1 MTMSATH
8 PARLTAAVLAALIG
22 IVPVSDALAQY
33 RGPNFN
39 SNSVYRPPTGGGDG
53 VFPRRPRPGFGSGLG
68 IVIDPGL
75 FIPPPQ
81 GLPPPPPGGRRV
93 IVEEDEVEP
102 PRRVRPRP
110 ERVRQPVATERPSPQ
125 SRQPSRQPPR
135 QPPRLAQPAPP
146 PAARP
151 PIIIP
156 AASEQRLVE
165 REVLVHLRDG
175 LTEQQTTALFRRQRL
190 ERLDSERIALIGI
203 TLHRLRIPDNRTPR
217 AVLGGLRSETNIAFA
232 QPNYVYRLEQDQP
245 AAAPAAEA
253 LPQPTEASAP
263 APAEVQ
269 QDLPASAPASAVQP
283 QAGPGTASASPP
295 APASMPASVPGAVPA
310 SLPASAPATMP
321 APAPVQRLPQYAIDK
336 LGLGDVH
343 QFSRGARVKI
353 AVIDS
358 GVDTSHPELAGALDR
373 SADMLTGQPARDADA
388 DSHGTG
394 MASAVFARSQ
404 LTGVAPAASL
414 LAVRAFKGTTSG
426 DRSGAQ
432 GTSWHVLKGIDWS
445 VAEGARVLNLSFA
458 GPRDE
463 LVSRALAVAS
473 GRGVIAVAAAGNAG
487 PASAPLFP
495 ASDPNVMAVTALDA
509 QDKVFAMA
517 NRGRHI
523 ALAAP
528 GVDVLVAQP
537 AAGYGMTTGTSIATA
552 HVSGLVALLI
562 ERDARLDLAQVRT
575 LLTGTARDLGAPGR
589 DAETGAGLI
598 NISAALSR
606 MAPGR

>member
-1 MTMSATH
+1 MMMSATP

-22 IVPVSDALAQY
+22 ILPVADALAQT

-39 SNSVYRPPTGGGDG
+39 SNSVYRPPSGGDG
-53 VFPRRPRPGFGSGLG
+53 GFPRPPNRRPGGGFG
-68 IVIDPGL
+68 IIIDPGL

-93 IVEEDEVEP
+93 IVEEEEVAP
-102 PRRVRPRP
+102 PRRVRQPRP
-110 ERVRQPVATERPSPQ
+110 ERPRRPP
-125 SRQPSRQPPR
+125 PPR
-135 QPPRLAQPAPP
+135 VAQPAPAP
-146 PAARP
+146 RSPV
-151 PIIIP
+151 IIP

-175 LTEQQTTALFRRQRL
+175 LTEQQTNALFRRQRL
-190 ERLDSERIALIGI
+190 ELLDSERIALIGV

-217 AVLGGLRSETNIAFA
+217 AVLGTLRSEARIAFA

-245 AAAPAAEA
+245 VTAPAGESATSPASAAGPVSAPAAEA
-253 LPQPTEASAP
+253 APSTAGPGMASAAAP
-263 APAEVQ
+263 APAA
-269 QDLPASAPASAVQP
+269 LPA
-283 QAGPGTASASPP
+283 
-295 APASMPASVPGAVPA
+295 VPVA
-310 SLPASAPATMP
+310 
-321 APAPVQRLPQYAIDK
+321 VQRLPQYAIDK
-336 LGLGDVH
+336 LELADVH
-343 QFSRGARVKI
+343 RLSRGARIKV

-358 GVDTSHPELAGALDR
+358 GIDTSHPELAGALDR
-373 SADMLTGQPARDADA
+373 SGDMLTGQPGRDVDA

-414 LAVRAFKGTTSG
+414 LAVRAFKGTTTG

-463 LVSRALAVAS
+463 LVSRALAAAS
-473 GRGVIAVAAAGNAG
+473 GRGVVAVAAAGNAG
-487 PASAPLFP
+487 PTSAPLFP
-495 ASDPNVMAVTALDA
+495 ASDPNVIAVTALDA
-509 QDKVFAMA
+509 EDKVFAMA

-523 ALAAP
+523 AVAAP

-537 AAGYGMTTGTSIATA
+537 AAGYGMTTGTSVATA

-562 ERDARLDLAQVRT
+562 ERDARLDLPQVRA

-589 DAETGAGLI
+589 DSETGAGLI
-598 NISAALSR
+598 NIRAALAR
-606 MAPGR
+606 MTQVR

>member
-1 MTMSATH
+1 MMMSATH

-22 IVPVSDALAQY
+22 ILPVADALAQT

-39 SNSVYRPPTGGGDG
+39 SNSVYRPPSGGDG
-53 VFPRRPRPGFGSGLG
+53 GFPRPPNRRPGGGFG
-68 IVIDPGL
+68 IIIDPGL

-93 IVEEDEVEP
+93 IVEEEEVAP
-102 PRRVRPRP
+102 PRRVRQPRP
-110 ERVRQPVATERPSPQ
+110 ER
-125 SRQPSRQPPR
+125 PR
-135 QPPRLAQPAPP
+135 QPPPPRVAQPAPAP
-146 PAARP
+146 RSPV
-151 PIIIP
+151 IIP

-175 LTEQQTTALFRRQRL
+175 LTEQQTNALFRRQRL
-190 ERLDSERIALIGI
+190 ERLDSERIALIGV

-217 AVLGGLRSETNIAFA
+217 AVLGTLRSEARIAFA

-245 AAAPAAEA
+245 VTAPAGEPATSPAPAAGPVSAPAAEA
-253 LPQPTEASAP
+253 AP
-263 APAEVQ
+263 
-269 QDLPASAPASAVQP
+269 ST
-283 QAGPGTASASPP
+283 AGPGTASAAAP
-295 APASMPASVPGAVPA
+295 APAA
-310 SLPASAPATMP
+310 LPAAPVA
-321 APAPVQRLPQYAIDK
+321 VQRLPQYAIDK
-336 LGLGDVH
+336 LELADVH
-343 QFSRGARVKI
+343 RLSRGARIKV

-358 GVDTSHPELAGALDR
+358 GIDTSHPELAGALDR
-373 SADMLTGQPARDADA
+373 SGDMLTGQPGRDVDA

-414 LAVRAFKGTTSG
+414 LAVRAFKGTTTG

-463 LVSRALAVAS
+463 LVSRALAAAS
-473 GRGVIAVAAAGNAG
+473 GRGVVAVAAAGNAG
-487 PASAPLFP
+487 PTSAPLFP
-495 ASDPNVMAVTALDA
+495 ASDPNVIAVTALDA
-509 QDKVFAMA
+509 EDKVFAMA

-523 ALAAP
+523 AVAAP

-537 AAGYGMTTGTSIATA
+537 AAGYGMTTGTSVATA

-562 ERDARLDLAQVRT
+562 ERDARLDLPQVRA

-598 NISAALSR
+598 NIRAALAR
-606 MAPGR
+606 MTQAR

>member
-1 MTMSATH
+1 MMMSATH

-22 IVPVSDALAQY
+22 MLPVADALAQT
-33 RGPNFN
+33 RVPNFN

-75 FIPPPQ
+75 FMPPPQ
-81 GLPPPPPGGRRV
+81 GLPPPPSGGRRV
-93 IVEEDEVEP
+93 IVEEEEVAP
-102 PRRVRPRP
+102 PRRVRQPRP
-110 ERVRQPVATERPSPQ
+110 ER
-125 SRQPSRQPPR
+125 PR
-135 QPPRLAQPAPP
+135 QPPPPHVAQPAPTP
-146 PAARP
+146 RSPV
-151 PIIIP
+151 IIP

-175 LTEQQTTALFRRQRL
+175 LTEQQTNALFRRQRL
-190 ERLDSERIALIGI
+190 ERLDSERIALIGV

-217 AVLGGLRSETNIAFA
+217 AVLGTLRSEARIAFA
-232 QPNYVYRLEQDQP
+232 QPNYVYRLEQNQP
-245 AAAPAAEA
+245 ATAPASEPATSPAPAAGPVSAPAAEA
-253 LPQPTEASAP
+253 AP
-263 APAEVQ
+263 PSSV
-269 QDLPASAPASAVQP
+269 S
-283 QAGPGTASASPP
+283 GTASAIVPKPAALPP
-295 APASMPASVPGAVPA
+295 PN
-310 SLPASAPATMP
+310 L
-321 APAPVQRLPQYAIDK
+321 APAPVAVQRLPQYAIDK
-336 LGLGDVH
+336 LELADVH
-343 QFSRGARVKI
+343 RLSRGARIKV

-358 GVDTSHPELAGALDR
+358 GIDTSHPELAGALDR
-373 SADMLTGQPARDADA
+373 SGDMLTGQPARDADA

-414 LAVRAFKGTTSG
+414 LAVRAFKGTTTG

-463 LVSRALAVAS
+463 LVSRALAAAS

-495 ASDPNVMAVTALDA
+495 ASDPSVIAVTALDA
-509 QDKVFAMA
+509 ENKVFAMA

-523 ALAAP
+523 AVAAP

-537 AAGYGMTTGTSIATA
+537 SAGYGMTTGTSVATA

-562 ERDARLDLAQVRT
+562 ERDARLDLPQVRT

-598 NISAALSR
+598 NIRAALAR
-606 MAPGR
+606 MTQVR

>member
-1 MTMSATH
+1 MMMSATH

-22 IVPVSDALAQY
+22 MLPVADALAQT
-33 RGPNFN
+33 RDPNFN
-39 SNSVYRPPTGGGDG
+39 SNSVYRPPSGGDG
-53 VFPRRPRPGFGSGLG
+53 GFPRPPNRRPGGGFG

-93 IVEEDEVEP
+93 IVEDEEIAP
-102 PRRVRPRP
+102 PRRARQPRP
-110 ERVRQPVATERPSPQ
+110 ER
-125 SRQPSRQPPR
+125 PR
-135 QPPRLAQPAPP
+135 QPPPPRVAQPAPAP
-146 PAARP
+146 RSPV
-151 PIIIP
+151 IVP

-175 LTEQQTTALFRRQRL
+175 LTEQQTNALFRRQRL
-190 ERLDSERIALIGI
+190 ERLDSERIALIGV

-217 AVLGGLRSETNIAFA
+217 AVLGTLRSEARIAFA
-232 QPNYVYRLEQDQP
+232 QPNYVYRLEQAQPVTAPVVEPATSPAP
-245 AAAPAAEA
+245 AAEPVSAPAAEA
-253 LPQPTEASAP
+253 VPPT
-263 APAEVQ
+263 
-269 QDLPASAPASAVQP
+269 
-283 QAGPGTASASPP
+283 AGPGTASAAAPRP
-295 APASMPASVPGAVPA
+295 AA
-310 SLPASAPATMP
+310 LPAAVA
-321 APAPVQRLPQYAIDK
+321 VQRLPQYAIDK
-336 LGLGDVH
+336 LGLDDVH
-343 QFSRGARVKI
+343 RLSRGSRIKV

-358 GVDTSHPELAGALDR
+358 GIDTSHPELAGALDR
-373 SADMLTGQPARDADA
+373 SGDMLTGQPARDADA

-414 LAVRAFKGTTSG
+414 LAVRAFKGTTTG

-463 LVSRALAVAS
+463 LVSRALAAAS
-473 GRGVIAVAAAGNAG
+473 GRGVVAVAAAGNAG

-495 ASDPNVMAVTALDA
+495 ASDPNVIAVTALDA
-509 QDKVFAMA
+509 EDKVFAMA

-523 ALAAP
+523 AVAAP

-537 AAGYGMTTGTSIATA
+537 AAGYGMTTGTSVATA

-562 ERDARLDLAQVRT
+562 ERDARLDLPQVRA

-598 NISAALSR
+598 NIRAALAR
-606 MAPGR
+606 MTQAR

>member
-1 MTMSATH
+1 MMMSATH

-22 IVPVSDALAQY
+22 LLPVADALAQT

-68 IVIDPGL
+68 IIIDPGL

-93 IVEEDEVEP
+93 IVEEEEVAP
-102 PRRVRPRP
+102 PRRVRQPRP
-110 ERVRQPVATERPSPQ
+110 ER
-125 SRQPSRQPPR
+125 PR
-135 QPPRLAQPAPP
+135 QPPPPRVAQPAPRSP
-146 PAARP
+146 V
-151 PIIIP
+151 IIP

-175 LTEQQTTALFRRQRL
+175 LTEQQTNALFRRQRL
-190 ERLDSERIALIGI
+190 ERLDSERIALIGV

-217 AVLGGLRSETNIAFA
+217 AVLGTLRSEARIAFA

-245 AAAPAAEA
+245 VTAPAGEPATSPAPAAGPVSAPAAEA
-253 LPQPTEASAP
+253 AP
-263 APAEVQ
+263 
-269 QDLPASAPASAVQP
+269 ST
-283 QAGPGTASASPP
+283 AGPGTASAAAP
-295 APASMPASVPGAVPA
+295 APAA
-310 SLPASAPATMP
+310 LPAAPVA
-321 APAPVQRLPQYAIDK
+321 VQRLPQYAIDK
-336 LGLGDVH
+336 LELADVH
-343 QFSRGARVKI
+343 RLSRGARIKV

-358 GVDTSHPELAGALDR
+358 GIDTSHPELAGALDR
-373 SADMLTGQPARDADA
+373 SGDMLTGQPGRDVDA

-414 LAVRAFKGTTSG
+414 LAVRAFKGTTTG

-463 LVSRALAVAS
+463 LVSRALAAAS

-495 ASDPNVMAVTALDA
+495 ASDQNVIAVTALDA

-523 ALAAP
+523 AVAAP

-537 AAGYGMTTGTSIATA
+537 SAGYGMTTGTSIATA

-562 ERDARLDLAQVRT
+562 ERDARLDLPKVRA

-598 NISAALSR
+598 NIRAALAR
-606 MAPGR
+606 MTQVR

>member
-1 MTMSATH
+1 MMMSATH

-22 IVPVSDALAQY
+22 ILPVADALAQT

-39 SNSVYRPPTGGGDG
+39 SNSVYRPPSGGDG
-53 VFPRRPRPGFGSGLG
+53 GFPRPPNRRPGGGFG
-68 IVIDPGL
+68 IIIDPGL

-93 IVEEDEVEP
+93 IVEEEEVAP
-102 PRRVRPRP
+102 PRRVRQPRP
-110 ERVRQPVATERPSPQ
+110 ER
-125 SRQPSRQPPR
+125 PR
-135 QPPRLAQPAPP
+135 QPPPPRVAQPAPRSP
-146 PAARP
+146 V
-151 PIIIP
+151 IIP

-175 LTEQQTTALFRRQRL
+175 LTEQQTNALFRRQRL
-190 ERLDSERIALIGI
+190 ERLDSERIALIGV

-217 AVLGGLRSETNIAFA
+217 AVLGTLRSEARIAFA

-245 AAAPAAEA
+245 VTAPAGEPATSPAPAAGPVSAPAAEA
-253 LPQPTEASAP
+253 AP
-263 APAEVQ
+263 
-269 QDLPASAPASAVQP
+269 ST
-283 QAGPGTASASPP
+283 AGPGTASAAAP
-295 APASMPASVPGAVPA
+295 APAA
-310 SLPASAPATMP
+310 LPAAPVA
-321 APAPVQRLPQYAIDK
+321 VQRLPQYAIDK
-336 LGLGDVH
+336 LELADVH
-343 QFSRGARVKI
+343 RLSRGARIKV

-358 GVDTSHPELAGALDR
+358 GIDTSHPELAGALDR
-373 SADMLTGQPARDADA
+373 SGDMLTGQPGRDVDA

-414 LAVRAFKGTTSG
+414 LAVRAFKGTTTG

-463 LVSRALAVAS
+463 LVSRALAAAS
-473 GRGVIAVAAAGNAG
+473 GRGVVAVAAAGNAG
-487 PASAPLFP
+487 PTSAPLFP
-495 ASDPNVMAVTALDA
+495 ASDPNVIAVTALDA
-509 QDKVFAMA
+509 EDKVFAMA

-523 ALAAP
+523 AVAAP

-537 AAGYGMTTGTSIATA
+537 AAGYGMTTGTSVATA

-562 ERDARLDLAQVRT
+562 ERDARLDLPQVRA

-598 NISAALSR
+598 NIRAALAR
-606 MAPGR
+606 MTQVR